1 MDRTWQIGLTIR
13 PIKSYV
19 ETAELLFLGN
29 AIRQGRILP
38 ESSLLSKIM
47 SIHVFKTKR
56 SLDDCSGIII
66 FIAHLSLKM
75 LFDRFNCRHSDQNY
89 DQMVILAQ

>member
-47 SIHVFKTKR
+47 SIKTKR